1 MKMLRRIWKDEA
13 GFVVSTEL
21 VLIATILVIGMVVGL
36 ATVRNAVVQEL
47 GDVAKAIG
55 NINQSFMYTGVAGRE
70 DTSQTAGSDFV
81 DETDFCDGVAG
92 EDTEL
97 AEPAGISVQIDPIN
111 EGEDLPGGGG
121 DVSAN

>member
-36 ATVRNAVVQEL
+36 ATVRNSVVQEL

-55 NINQSFMYTGVAGRE
+55 NINQSFSYTGVSGRE
-70 DTSQTAGSDFV
+70 TSSYSAGSDFA
-81 DETDFCDGVAG
+81 DLTDFCDAPNGDDSA
-92 EDTEL
+92 TL
-97 AEPAGISVQIDPIN
+97 EPPGISVRVAPTD
-111 EGEDLPGGGG
+111 EG
-121 DVSAN
+121 

>member
-1 MKMLRRIWKDEA
+1 MKMLHQIWKDEA

-55 NINQSFMYTGVAGRE
+55 NINQSFNYTGVTGRLN
-70 DTSQTAGSDFV
+70 SSASAGSEFIDL
-81 DETDFCDGVAG
+81 TDFCDEPNG
-92 EDTEL
+92 ED
-97 AEPAGISVQIDPIN
+97 AANIEPPGISVRLPAID
-111 EGEDLPGGGG
+111 EGVVLPTI
-121 DVSAN
+121 